1 MKGKFSNADSEY
13 NADNKKIIEHMG
25 LTDVALTGG
34 TSSDKKD
41 AIEYSDGGSKTANFF
56 GVVAK
61 STKTLG
67 SLFSKLTGGPQTGHK
82 LEVPLYWH
90 DKCGKPD
97 GKGLKVGTGTGVPS
111 NCVLKFGFV
120 YDKTE
125 GDVVFLVVID
135 ASLTNVFQKRFH
147 SSWLTETVQKIVTDS
162 SAVGAGV
169 ALGFALSAAGPVGVV
184 VGAVV
189 GTAAGNLLAKS
200 ADVIIGQ
207 QLRFIAKGTAAV
219 ATPAMALEVLGND
232 DFQTSIEELNAD
244 LKELEME

>member
-1 MKGKFSNADSEY
+1 MR
-13 NADNKKIIEHMG
+13 
-25 LTDVALTGG
+25 ALRMSSRSG
-34 TSSDKKD
+34 TCP
-41 AIEYSDGGSKTANFF
+41 AGC
-56 GVVAK
+56 
-61 STKTLG
+61 L
-67 SLFSKLTGGPQTGHK
+67 
-82 LEVPLYWH
+82 
-90 DKCGKPD
+90 
-97 GKGLKVGTGTGVPS
+97 
-111 NCVLKFGFV
+111 
-120 YDKTE
+120 
-125 GDVVFLVVID
+125 
-135 ASLTNVFQKRFH
+135 SLTLCSSCARFH

-169 ALGFALSAAGPVGVV
+169 ALGFALSAAGPAGVI